1 MHGAVAFRSI
11 LCLLEGFREHN
22 VMATPVTIWA
32 ISQSTGHLNF
42 RSACHGAHHGMR
54 YCKEY
59 LDISLLET

>member
-1 MHGAVAFRSI
+1 MVQLHLGQYFAYSRD
-11 LCLLEGFREHN
+11 LESYN